1 MTNTNMETTLRQ
13 RIAKLEEALR
23 PFAAEARDW
32 LDTVPNDERPE
43 IGRSYETTGTECAKF
58 TFGDLRLA
66 ASLLEGRAGETK
78 TAIDED
84 FPMGAIENGRAFMNR
99 IEQHYDFEGE
109 AGPLRNCYEWQ
120 ELRRCFD
127 HLAAWALPHASSIP
141 TPPEASDDL
150 VEQVARIID
159 PGSWSVMDAEKE
171 RFLRKYK
178 GENIGYPEDQF
189 RHKESMAKASA
200 ILTIVLSEPVGYT
213 NENQLK
219 YVDSGGDRLF
229 YPGDK
234 SGASI
239 ALYRTHADRGALRM
253 PAPAVDEGKLR
264 EIRERH
270 DYCTHVATK
279 TEWEDEHA
287 WKAHADRAAL
297 LEMLDALTK
306 GDRDAE

>member
-1 MTNTNMETTLRQ
+1 MTDTETAFRQ
-13 RIAKLEEALR
+13 RIAELEEALR
-23 PFAAEARDW
+23 PFAVCAEQYST
-32 LDTVPNDERPE
+32 L
-43 IGRSYETTGTECAKF
+43 SETHIAYVLVR
-58 TFGDLRLA
+58 DLRTA
-66 ASLLEGRAGETK
+66 AALIESAGTSVKGGVGELLPCPFCGGPAE
-78 TAIDED
+78 IDEID
-84 FPMGAIENGRAFMNR
+84 
-99 IEQHYDFEGE
+99 EGE
-109 AGPLRNCYEWQ
+109 NAGGSCVACT
-120 ELRRCFD
+120 RCF
-127 HLAAWALPHASSIP
+127 ASSNIEFGREENFISNWNRRACPEKP
-141 TPPEASDDL
+141 TPHEASDDQ